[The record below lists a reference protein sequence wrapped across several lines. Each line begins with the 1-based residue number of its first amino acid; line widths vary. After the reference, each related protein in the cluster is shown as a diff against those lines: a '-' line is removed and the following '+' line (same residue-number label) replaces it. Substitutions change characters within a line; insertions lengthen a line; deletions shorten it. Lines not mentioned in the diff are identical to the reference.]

1 MNRYYLD
8 FNPYFSGNYLWLR
21 KNFFEK
27 EEMQSFNP
35 YFSGSYLL
43 TGSFFLFS
51 ANSQVTSTLK
61 NSIMR
66 LY

>member
-8 FNPYFSGNYLWLR
+8 FNSYFSGNYLWLR

-43 TGSFFLFS
+43 TGSFFLIFS
-51 ANSQVTSTLK
+51 KFSVTSTLK